1 MDNAAMKA
9 STACALAMVGALLWS
24 PAARADGLTD
34 EDVWRYR
41 TSAITVDGGV
51 VAALPAALKTG
62 LAKGFGAGVSVA
74 RGPWFWGARA
84 AWATA
89 SETTIGWDVTHDD
102 LKLRLIAG
110 AQARR
115 GRGTFGVRLGAGGTL
130 VHERRDRLRGD
141 LAGSTGSMRATT
153 ANAVGPAADVDG
165 VVSLHVTRGWMLLVS
180 AGPSW
185 SRVDHQMMMGWN
197 SYLGVAWQL

>member
-1 MDNAAMKA
+1 MDNAAMKH
-9 STACALAMVGALLWS
+9 STACALAMMGALLWR
-24 PAARADGLTD
+24 PAARADGLAD

-51 VAALPAALKTG
+51 VAALPAALATG
-62 LAKGFGAGVSVA
+62 LAKGFGAGLSVA

-102 LKLRLIAG
+102 VKLRLVGG

-115 GRGTFGVRLGAGGTL
+115 GRGAFGVRLGAGGTL
-130 VHERRDRLRGD
+130 VHERRDRIGGD
-141 LAGSTGSMRATT
+141 IAGSQGSMRMTT
-153 ANAVGPAADVDG
+153 VNAVGPAADVDG

-185 SRVDHQMMMGWN
+185 SRVEHKLMMGWN

>member
-1 MDNAAMKA
+1 MDNAGMKP
-9 STACALAMVGALLWS
+9 STACALAAAAALLWR
-24 PAARADGLTD
+24 PAARADGLAD
-34 EDVWRYR
+34 DDVWRYR
-41 TSAITVDGGV
+41 TSAITLDGGL
-51 VAALPAALKTG
+51 VAALPAALGTG
-62 LAKGFGAGVSVA
+62 LAKGFGAGLSVA

-102 LKLRLIAG
+102 LKLRLVGG
-110 AQARR
+110 AQAHR
-115 GRGTFGVRLGAGGTL
+115 GRGTFGVRIGAGGTL

-141 LAGSTGSMRATT
+141 LAGSQGSMRTTT

-185 SRVDHQMMMGWN
+185 SRVEHKMMMGWN